1 MSTWW
6 DVKPSFTL
14 SGSNTLSAENI
25 DRVCKRVTAHTQDG
39 VCGLETGWCGQSQLD
54 DITEEEANC
63 QKYFI
68 FFLLNENSQNV
79 SLLVVLLPL
88 KL

>member
-1 MSTWW
+1 M
-6 DVKPSFTL
+6 
-14 SGSNTLSAENI
+14 LSAENI
-25 DRVCKRVTAHTQDG
+25 DRVCKLVTAHTQDG